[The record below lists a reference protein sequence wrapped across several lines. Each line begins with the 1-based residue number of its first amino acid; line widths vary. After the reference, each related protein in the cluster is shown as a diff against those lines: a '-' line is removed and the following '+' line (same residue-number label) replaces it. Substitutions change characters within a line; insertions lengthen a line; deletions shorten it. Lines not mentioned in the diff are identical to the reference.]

1 MPFDFEYSVQV
12 QKYDNGFKLHY
23 IIPNKY
29 FEGKSEEFQTF
40 LNKILDKKDEN
51 DFIPYKD
58 LFEGKNIN
66 EIVDELMKMKCVKL
80 TPESY
85 LLSVKHH
92 IIQEFKQ
99 FNKIYYRIKS
109 FSKNLNEHDMY
120 SQITKKYMLDNAKSC
135 LDELIK
141 TYKSDLEHDF
151 KGFVN
156 FNEYS
161 EENKNLNKLHTDILL
176 ALNNHEKEY
185 EGVCFEI
192 TNLLNENSNENEN
205 ENVIY
210 YRLANRISTRIM
222 KQERKEK
229 YEKRGRS
236 EKREKVERRDRN
248 ERKEKPEF
256 KKWKGNTNK
265 FRNQNRK
272 MKK

>member
-1 MPFDFEYSVQV
+1 
-12 QKYDNGFKLHY
+12 
-23 IIPNKY
+23 
-29 FEGKSEEFQTF
+29 
-40 LNKILDKKDEN
+40 
-51 DFIPYKD
+51 
-58 LFEGKNIN
+58 
-66 EIVDELMKMKCVKL
+66 
-80 TPESY
+80 
-85 LLSVKHH
+85 
-92 IIQEFKQ
+92 
-99 FNKIYYRIKS
+99 
-109 FSKNLNEHDMY
+109 
-120 SQITKKYMLDNAKSC
+120 
-135 LDELIK
+135 
-141 TYKSDLEHDF
+141 
-151 KGFVN
+151 
-156 FNEYS
+156 
-161 EENKNLNKLHTDILL
+161 
-176 ALNNHEKEY
+176 LNNHEKEY